1 MPLTRDDS
9 NISQFSKGHAAMREV
24 ITDVKKGGWFEAAA
38 LAWMS
43 FLKRNS

>member
-1 MPLTRDDS
+1 MPLTRDDG
-9 NISQFSKGHAAMREV
+9 NITQFSKGHAAMIQV
-24 ITDVKKGGWFEAAA
+24 ITGVKKGGWFEAAA